1 MAAKSIIKAAAVQL
15 KPVLNDGLATT
26 EKICDCIRTASF
38 QGADLIVFPETCVP
52 NYPYFS
58 FIVPPVLSGS
68 LHLKL
73 YEQAVRVPGP
83 LTYLLASPARDC
95 EIVVLLGVQEPDG
108 RSGYNTP
115 VGFGVDRRIV
125 LRRRQITP
133 PQHQP
138 K

>member
-73 YEQAVRVPGP
+73 YEQAVSVPGP
-83 LTYLLASPARDC
+83 LTDFVSSTSRHFQMV
-95 EIVVLLGVQEPDG
+95 VVLGVNQSDG
-108 RSGYNTP
+108 RTLYNTQLAFTVNHQSFLMRP
-115 VGFGVDRRIV
+115 NS
-125 LRRRQITP
+125 TP
-133 PQHQP
+133 TYP
-138 K
+138 

>member
-73 YEQAVRVPGP
+73 YEQAASVPGP
-83 LTYLLASPARDC
+83 PTDFVASTAPDFHMLH
-95 EIVVLLGVQEPDG
+95 VLGC
-108 RSGYNTP
+108 
-115 VGFGVDRRIV
+115 
-125 LRRRQITP
+125 
-133 PQHQP
+133 H
-138 K
+138 